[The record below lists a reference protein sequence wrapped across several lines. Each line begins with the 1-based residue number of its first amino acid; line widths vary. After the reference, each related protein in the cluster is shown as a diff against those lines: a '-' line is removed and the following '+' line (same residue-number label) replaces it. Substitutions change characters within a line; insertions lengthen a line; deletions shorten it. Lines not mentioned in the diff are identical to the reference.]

1 MVLFLVLTKP
11 YSWTMVPSFRKFD
24 LETPL
29 FIAKNIFPQFC
40 KNMTSY
46 IHDVNKIRSHGN
58 IVLFSKDAEYVNIQS
73 GKVSDVSCKT
83 RNHPQTAKPLGSQA
97 NHPQTSHIQDKSPTN
112 QPIMR
117 RKSVFYVTRNFSDIA
132 KHVLSLQPFYV
143 IALRFSNEDQ
153 SQVGIEGKWHDI
165 S

>member
-46 IHDVNKIRSHGN
+46 IHDVNKIRWSHGN

-83 RNHPQTAKPLGSQA
+83 RNHPQTSQTTRKPGE
-97 NHPQTSHIQDKSPTN
+97 PPTN
-112 QPIMR
+112 QPHTGQITHKPASYEKKISFLCYQKLQR
-117 RKSVFYVTRNFSDIA
+117 YCKTCA
-132 KHVLSLQPFYV
+132 KFAT
-143 IALRFSNEDQ
+143 ILRHCIK
-153 SQVGIEGKWHDI
+153 V
-165 S
+165 

>member
-1 MVLFLVLTKP
+1 MTLTKQGH
-11 YSWTMVPSFRKFD
+11 MVTLFCFQKMQNMLIYNQEKFQTLAVK
-24 LETPL
+24 LETTHKP
-29 FIAKNIFPQFC
+29 
-40 KNMTSY
+40 
-46 IHDVNKIRSHGN
+46 
-58 IVLFSKDAEYVNIQS
+58 
-73 GKVSDVSCKT
+73 
-83 RNHPQTAKPLGSQA
+83 AKPLGSQA

-153 SQVGIEGKWHDI
+153 SQVGIEGK
-165 S
+165 

>member
-83 RNHPQTAKPLGSQA
+83 RNHPQTSQTTRKPGEPA
-97 NHPQTSHIQDKSPTN
+97 TYRTNHPQTSQLWEEN
-112 QPIMR
+112 QFFMLPETSAI
-117 RKSVFYVTRNFSDIA
+117 
-132 KHVLSLQPFYV
+132 LQ
-143 IALRFSNEDQ
+143 NMC
-153 SQVGIEGKWHDI
+153 
-165 S
+165 